1 MESIVKRYFWSINL
15 GLLAIL
21 SLLSAQVVNNL
32 LAEQIVSLSPGPEKI
47 KAKARRV
54 AETKA
59 NADEWA
65 DLVAD
70 RNLFNSEPPLPEDEK
85 PKITEESDEEPLPPD
100 VIDPDLIPLPGDEC
114 PKSDAAVKLLATMAA
129 EPPEWSLAAITEHS
143 LQRLI
148 RIGQKVDDR
157 KLVAVQRNRIVF
169 FKQGVFECVEVG
181 DRPGRGSVR
190 GRSSSS
196 APAKSRKKP
205 AAKND
210 KYKDGIKSMGKNRY
224 EVDRGFLNEQ
234 LDDLGAL
241 TRQARVIPHYR
252 QGKPKGFKMVGVRP
266 NSLYTH
272 LGLRSGDILK
282 AVNGEEV
289 SSPTKALELYEKLK
303 TSDSVTL
310 EIERRG
316 RQTTFEYNIK

>member
-1 MESIVKRYFWSINL
+1 MCEGSRIG
-15 GLLAIL
+15 GLDG
-21 SLLSAQVVNNL
+21 VMC
-32 LAEQIVSLSPGPEKI
+32 EGVSPLQRSPGVRPG
-47 KAKARRV
+47 AWSCPSC
-54 AETKA
+54 
-59 NADEWA
+59 AD
-65 DLVAD
+65 
-70 RNLFNSEPPLPEDEK
+70 
-85 PKITEESDEEPLPPD
+85 
-100 VIDPDLIPLPGDEC
+100 
-114 PKSDAAVKLLATMAA
+114 
-129 EPPEWSLAAITEHS
+129 PPEGEIS
-143 LQRLI
+143 
-148 RIGQKVDDR
+148 
-157 KLVAVQRNRIVF
+157 
-169 FKQGVFECVEVG
+169 ECVEVG

-190 GRSSSS
+190 SSSS
-196 APAKSRKKP
+196 KKSTAKTASKPSTAKS
-205 AAKND
+205 D

-224 EVDRGFLNEQ
+224 EIDRGFLNEQ

-310 EIERRG
+310 EVERRG
-316 RQTTFEYNIK
+316 RQNTFEYNIK

>member
-1 MESIVKRYFWSINL
+1 MKRYFWGINL
-15 GLLAIL
+15 GLLAVL
-21 SLLSAQVVNNL
+21 GLLSAQVVNNL
-32 LAEQIVSLSPGPEKI
+32 LAEQIVSLSAGPEK
-47 KAKARRV
+47 AKPKTRRV
-54 AETKA
+54 TEAVA

-65 DLVAD
+65 DLVSD
-70 RNLFNSEPPLPEDEK
+70 RNLFNSEPPLPEDPT
-85 PKITEESDEEPLPPD
+85 PKDTSELDAEPLPPD
-100 VIDPDLIPLPGDEC
+100 VIDPDMIPLPGEEC

-143 LQRLI
+143 LQRII
-148 RIGQKVDDR
+148 RIGQKVDER
-157 KLVAVQRNRIVF
+157 KLVAVQRSRIVF

-190 GRSSSS
+190 ASR
-196 APAKSRKKP
+196 AKKSRTPKAKKP
-205 AAKND
+205 SASKTD

-224 EVDRGFLNEQ
+224 EIDRGFLNEQ

-282 AVNGEEV
+282 SVNGEEI

-310 EIERRG
+310 EVERRG
-316 RQTTFEYNIK
+316 RQNTFEYNIK